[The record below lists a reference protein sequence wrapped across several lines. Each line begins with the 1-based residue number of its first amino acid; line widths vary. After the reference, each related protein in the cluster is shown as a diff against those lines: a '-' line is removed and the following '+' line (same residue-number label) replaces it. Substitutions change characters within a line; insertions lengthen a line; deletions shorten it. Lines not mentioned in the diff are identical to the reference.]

1 MYQYKIDLLFD
12 FILILTWHITIWI
25 NASLN
30 NNLHLYFIFWY
41 LFCFRSPNELPYYE
55 EKLTPL
61 PSGALRELTMILK
74 ELRVITDKIKNDEDS
89 ASIEN
94 DWKFAAMVLDRLCL
108 ITFTLFTMMA
118 TAALLITAPH
128 VIVT

>member
-1 MYQYKIDLLFD
+1 MSFWFLFEI
-12 FILILTWHITIWI
+12 FHSSKHWRLIVKFL
-25 NASLN
+25 
-30 NNLHLYFIFWY
+30 IF
-41 LFCFRSPNELPYYE
+41 FRSPNELPYYE
-55 EKLTPL
+55 EKFTPL

-74 ELRVITDKIKNDEDS
+74 ELRVITDKIKSDEDS
-89 ASIEN
+89 NSLEN

-108 ITFTLFTMMA
+108 ITFTLFTMLA

>member
-1 MYQYKIDLLFD
+1 
-12 FILILTWHITIWI
+12 
-25 NASLN
+25 
-30 NNLHLYFIFWY
+30 
-41 LFCFRSPNELPYYE
+41 
-55 EKLTPL
+55 
-61 PSGALRELTMILK
+61 MILK

-94 DWKFAAMVLDRLCL
+94 DWKFVAMVWDKLCL
-108 ITFTLFTMMA
+108 ITVMLFTMMA